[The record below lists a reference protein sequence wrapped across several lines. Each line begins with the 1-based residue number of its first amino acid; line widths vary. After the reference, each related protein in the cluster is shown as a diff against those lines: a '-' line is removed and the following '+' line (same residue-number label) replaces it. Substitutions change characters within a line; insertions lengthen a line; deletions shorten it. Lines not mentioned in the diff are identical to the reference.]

1 MLLPATSPSDKLKIV
16 IDTREQKGWTFNPK
30 QVDVVRR
37 ALWAGDYSVVG
48 LEREIAIERKS
59 LGDFVQTVIHDWLR
73 FRKELIR
80 LSGYQL
86 AVIAVEA
93 TVLQVEH
100 HEYESEA
107 SPASVLGR
115 ANSIVVDHGIPVMW
129 WGNRITAANL
139 AHQMLLMAW
148 GRYYASTL
156 GRGV

>member
-1 MLLPATSPSDKLKIV
+1 LKIV

-93 TVLQVEH
+93 TVLQAE
-100 HEYESEA
+100 
-107 SPASVLGR
+107 
-115 ANSIVVDHGIPVMW
+115 VVDDLEDVGEVEQREIEAVVCPGAVLHGQIHPKDE
-129 WGNRITAANL
+129 GGL
-139 AHQMLLMAW
+139 DQ
-148 GRYYASTL
+148 
-156 GRGV
+156 